1 MVAVAGAFT
10 LLAPIAL
17 LATPAAA
24 ASDGGFDAFSNPGD
38 TVTVEFPYRAEQYEW
53 VVPDG
58 VTEITVELA
67 AGSGGRITV
76 GDADGAVGGVGG
88 HLIAQ
93 VPVDAGSPLFISV
106 GARGTANSGGGA
118 TALATNSAVLA
129 AAGGGGAGWAGGN
142 CELIDY
148 VCATGGAGGFS
159 SQSGTSAGLDG
170 ADNSPLSEIIVNGVG
185 ATADA
190 AGESRPE
197 MSVTRND
204 DNDPVV
210 EVSTPAVQP
219 TPAPMSV
226 TGGVISP
233 AAGPVGDMFT
243 GGGSGYFAGGHGAS
257 VDVQIFDQ
265 GDLASQIRYPGGGGG
280 GSGYLAPGAEELEL
294 RDNVGDGFATI
305 SYTVPQPDVVDADGP
320 ELRLSAPTVRAGD
333 AFTLLGAGFD
343 PEREYPVILTSD
355 AVLVGTVTTDGDGA
369 FEAELTMPASVPA
382 GERVLT
388 VGDTSIPI
396 TVLAAAATDD
406 APPTELVADAAPE
419 LAATGVD
426 PAAASILGLVAAALL
441 AAGAAAVR
449 ASRQP
454 HPVRQPQRQAHPT
467 SRRP

>member
-1 MVAVAGAFT
+1 M
-10 LLAPIAL
+10 
-17 LATPAAA
+17 
-24 ASDGGFDAFSNPGD
+24 
-38 TVTVEFPYRAEQYEW
+38 
-53 VVPDG
+53 G
-58 VTEITVELA
+58 VTRE
-67 AGSGGRITV
+67 
-76 GDADGAVGGVGG
+76 
-88 HLIAQ
+88 
-93 VPVDAGSPLFISV
+93 
-106 GARGTANSGGGA
+106 
-118 TALATNSAVLA
+118 
-129 AAGGGGAGWAGGN
+129 
-142 CELIDY
+142 
-148 VCATGGAGGFS
+148 
-159 SQSGTSAGLDG
+159 
-170 ADNSPLSEIIVNGVG
+170 
-185 ATADA
+185 
-190 AGESRPE
+190 
-197 MSVTRND
+197 D
-204 DNDPVV
+204 DNDPAVAV
-210 EVSTPAVQP
+210 LTPAVQP
-219 TPAPMSV
+219 APAPMSV

-233 AAGPVGDMFT
+233 ASGPVGDMFT

-265 GDLASQIRYPGGGGG
+265 GDLASRIRYPGGGGG

-305 SYTVPQPDVVDADGP
+305 SYTVPQPDVVDADDP

-369 FEAELTMPASVPA
+369 FEAQLTMPASVPA

-406 APPTELVADAAPE
+406 APPTELVADVSPE
-419 LAATGVD
+419 LAATGADPAAATGAD

-454 HPVRQPQRQAHPT
+454 HPVCQPQRHPHPT